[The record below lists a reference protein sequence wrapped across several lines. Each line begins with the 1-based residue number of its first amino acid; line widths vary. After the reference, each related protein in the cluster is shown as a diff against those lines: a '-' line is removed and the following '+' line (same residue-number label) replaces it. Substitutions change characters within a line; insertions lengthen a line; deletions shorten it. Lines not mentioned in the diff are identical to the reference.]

1 MVEESGGGKGRDRGG
16 VRNKSEERVEGML
29 YVMNAREKEQEEE
42 RGRGKEREEGELNC
56 RKQGQVGQRCVLF
69 E

>member
-16 VRNKSEERVEGML
+16 VRNKSEERAEGML

-42 RGRGKEREEGELNC
+42 RGAREGKRGRRVKL
-56 RKQGQVGQRCVLF
+56 
-69 E
+69 